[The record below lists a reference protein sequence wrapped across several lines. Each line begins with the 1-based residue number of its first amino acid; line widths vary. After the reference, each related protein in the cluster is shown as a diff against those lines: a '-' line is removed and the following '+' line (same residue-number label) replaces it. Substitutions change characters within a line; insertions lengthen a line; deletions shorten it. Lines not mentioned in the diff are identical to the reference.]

1 MTNEEIIQLRAKYGV
16 PETGYTSTT
25 PTVDRTAELD
35 AAWGAEAPKSF
46 GEKALDVAKSTVGG
60 FASGVGGIALTAEDY
75 LARKGVFGEKVK
87 TAMEGQPS
95 LQQQFKK
102 EMGGEESPT
111 AYGIGQLGG
120 EIAALAT
127 PVGELGKVV
136 GTGAKAIGA
145 GKNVAKLAQAGTE
158 GIAFTAGQSLTE
170 GEKMPLKDY
179 AINAGLNMLIPA
191 GGIVSKKVGEN
202 LPSRIVNSLIKPL
215 QKDFAYGKN
224 PGKVIAEKGI
234 IANNFE
240 ELITKVKQAKDETGN
255 LIGELRSKSTTPITL
270 DAESVIT
277 PIDQAI
283 AKANLTPRTNAALV
297 QRLESVRQD
306 ILDNL
311 DNGLPPEKV
320 KSLVGDLT
328 KWTGNA
334 TDDQLVNKSLKG
346 VYSSINS
353 QMDNALKT
361 GLSPEDFA
369 AYKKANEQYGDLI
382 AAENASIYR
391 DKILERQDLISFGAK
406 NAGLITALSTAI
418 VTGGSAIPTILAG
431 LGGTILDKTMATPA
445 FKTRLAVLLSK
456 LAPAEVNTFFDR
468 VPTAKTIFK
477 KEELDNLINR
487 VKETP
492 NKQGGFISLGG
503 TQDDVLSLLKKQD
516 KLTTISNQSDEV
528 VRKFADNNGLVP
540 DSVKNNPDYIKASN
554 EAKKAFQDL
563 RNFNASS
570 EGKKLQSEMKK
581 LGIVERQKL
590 RKSLSQDANLPMTT
604 QSSQTINSV
613 KNTVIP
619 KSSPKSAT
627 KSIDPLINE
636 AKKYKSADDYGK
648 AIKDKFIKEQGF
660 EPSSMK
666 VVDEWWQ
673 AKQTQPYVGIGGA
686 NPDFFAGK
694 PSLAELPK
702 KEVSKY
708 LKFTPEGKAIYY
720 RGISKDVKTRGIRW
734 GDFISPNKGKASL
747 YGKVERYE
755 LDPKFVKQLGDFE
768 AVYFNPADKLI
779 APKPL
784 SISEIWKLTNK

>member
-1 MTNEEIIQLRAKYGV
+1 MDNQQIKNFIETSRQSGISDDKIVSYLQTKGV
-16 PETGYTSTT
+16 NLQGQPEPQKT
-25 PTVDRTAELD
+25 
-35 AAWGAEAPKSF
+35 F
-46 GEKALDVAKSTVGG
+46 GQKALDVAKSTVGG

-75 LARKGVFGEKVK
+75 LARKGAFGEKVK

-102 EMGGEESPT
+102 EMGGEENPT

-136 GTGAKAIGA
+136 GTGAEAIGA

-382 AAENASIYR
+382 SAENASVYR

-418 VTGGSAIPTILAG
+418 ATGGSAIPTILAG

-492 NKQGGFISLGG
+492 NKQGGFVKLPYEGSNPKA
-503 TQDDVLSLLKKQD
+503 TTES
-516 KLTTISNQSDEV
+516 LTTAANKTAKSN
-528 VRKFADNNGLVP
+528 
-540 DSVKNNPDYIKASN
+540 
-554 EAKKAFQDL
+554 
-563 RNFNASS
+563 
-570 EGKKLQSEMKK
+570 
-581 LGIVERQKL
+581 
-590 RKSLSQDANLPMTT
+590 
-604 QSSQTINSV
+604 
-613 KNTVIP
+613 VIP
-619 KSSPKSAT
+619 KSSPKSAP
-627 KSIDPLINE
+627 KSSLKGKGVIPETNLITE
-636 AKKYKSADDYGK
+636 AKKYKSAEEFVSKQNALYHGSDSADIIRTEGFKLGGVSERSVGASSNVDRLGKGIYFADDANEAARY
-648 AIKDKFIKEQGF
+648 ARSWDTKDVVESFVKPGVKIKEFPDYQSWYDFVESKNPKAF
-660 EPSSMK
+660 EKP
-666 VVDEWWQ
+666 ELL
-673 AKQTQPYVGIGGA
+673 
-686 NPDFFAGK
+686 NPLF
-694 PSLAELPK
+694 K
-702 KEVSKY
+702 KEG
-708 LKFTPEGKAIYY
+708 FDG
-720 RGISKDVKTRGIRW
+720 VKLA
-734 GDFISPNKGKASL
+734 GDIVIF
-747 YGKVERYE
+747 
-755 LDPKFVKQLGDFE
+755 DPKNVLTKSQLE
-768 AVYFNPADKLI
+768 
-779 APKPL
+779 
-784 SISEIWKLTNK
+784 EIWKKANSKANKK